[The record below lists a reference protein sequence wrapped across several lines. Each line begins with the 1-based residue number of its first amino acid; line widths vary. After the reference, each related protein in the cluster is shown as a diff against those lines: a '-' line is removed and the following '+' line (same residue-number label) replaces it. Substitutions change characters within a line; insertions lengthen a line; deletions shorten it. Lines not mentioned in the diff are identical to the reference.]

1 MNQGSC
7 DGHRSIAVQ
16 ERLMSLDES
25 MEDLWATIRRHR
37 EDTEDIADICRYI
50 QQDLDALMAA

>member
-1 MNQGSC
+1 MDQGSREDC
-7 DGHRSIAVQ
+7 SDSP
-16 ERLMSLDES
+16 ELLMSLEES

-50 QQDLDALMAA
+50 QQDLDALISA